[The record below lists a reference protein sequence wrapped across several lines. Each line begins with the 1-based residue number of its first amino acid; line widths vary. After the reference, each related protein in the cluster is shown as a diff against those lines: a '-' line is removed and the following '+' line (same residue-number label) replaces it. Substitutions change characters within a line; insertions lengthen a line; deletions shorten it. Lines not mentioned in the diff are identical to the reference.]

1 MFRKFFLG
9 ETCGVL
15 ITVLYRAVG
24 QKVLATWPTN
34 KEETD
39 RHSFRSQH
47 GKFFSQKNLKKSVT
61 SQQNIIKARATHKQN
76 YELPTNFVSTRSQDK
91 VSASF
96 IQLSKF
102 GYSIIEI

>member
-15 ITVLYRAVG
+15 TTLLYRAVG
-24 QKVLATWPTN
+24 QKVFATWPTN

-47 GKFFSQKNLKKSVT
+47 GKFLKNFKKSVS
-61 SQQNIIKARATHKQN
+61 SQQNIIKARATRKQN
-76 YELPTNFVSTRSQDK
+76 FELPTNIVSTRSQDK
-91 VSASF
+91 VSATF
-96 IQLSKF
+96 IRLYKF

>member
-15 ITVLYRAVG
+15 TTVLYRGVG

-34 KEETD
+34 EEETD

-47 GKFFSQKNLKKSVT
+47 GKFFSQKNKN
-61 SQQNIIKARATHKQN
+61 Q
-76 YELPTNFVSTRSQDK
+76 
-91 VSASF
+91 
-96 IQLSKF
+96 
-102 GYSIIEI
+102 